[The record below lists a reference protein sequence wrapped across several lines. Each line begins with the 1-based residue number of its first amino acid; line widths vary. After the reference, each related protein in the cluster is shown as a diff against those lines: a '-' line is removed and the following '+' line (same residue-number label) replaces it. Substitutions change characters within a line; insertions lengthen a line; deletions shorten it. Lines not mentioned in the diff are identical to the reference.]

1 MKSNEMIWSCL
12 LHLGANMWQDKY
24 APVGKNQHHATPY
37 SNVYWSDELR
47 FDRDIFHKITE
58 KLPGLGMNMVLID
71 VGDGIRYDSHPE
83 IGVNGALTPD
93 ELRDEVRRLRALG
106 LEPVP
111 KLNFA
116 ASHDAWMGE
125 YERML
130 STDIYR
136 RVVGDL
142 IHEVCEIFE
151 GPRYFHLGL
160 DEEAASNQA
169 AYGYSVIRGEE
180 LWLRDFYHMVDCC
193 EKENARPWMWSDHLY
208 YAPKLFEKKIPK
220 TVLQSNG
227 HYWALAGE
235 KGDEGVNGY
244 RYRAF
249 FTLDKLGFDQVPV
262 VTTWSTR
269 ANAYQIVDHLAREKM
284 GSVCGF
290 MSAAWMLTY
299 PVNYYGILD
308 DAACLG
314 DARNHF
320 EKDFPYYSKQE
331 G

>member
-1 MKSNEMIWSCL
+1 MKKHEMIWSCL
-12 LHLGANMWQDKY
+12 LHLGANMWQDKS
-24 APVGKNQHHATPY
+24 APVGPNDFHSTKH
-37 SNVYWSDELR
+37 SNVYWSDDLR

-58 KLPGLGMNMVLID
+58 KLPGLGMNTVLID
-71 VGDGIRYDSHPE
+71 VGDGVRYDSHPE
-83 IGVNGALTPD
+83 IGVNGALSPD
-93 ELRDEVRRLRALG
+93 ELREEVRRLRALG
-106 LEPVP
+106 LDPIP

-136 RVVGDL
+136 TVVGDL

-151 GPRYFHLGL
+151 GPTHFHLGL
-160 DEEAASNQA
+160 DEETATNQA

-193 EKENARPWMWSDHLY
+193 EKENTRPWMWSDHFY
-208 YAPKLFEKKIPK
+208 YKPHLFEKKIPK

-227 HYWALAGE
+227 HYWGLQGPN
-235 KGDEGVNGY
+235 GDAGVNGY

-249 FTLDKLGFDQVPV
+249 FKLDELGFDQVPV
-262 VTTWSTR
+262 VTTYATHS
-269 ANAYQIVDHLAREKM
+269 NAFQITEHLAREKM
-284 GSVCGF
+284 GSICGF

-299 PVNYYGILD
+299 PVNYYDILG
-308 DAACLG
+308 DAARLG

-320 EKDFPYYSKQE
+320 EKDFPYYNRTE
-331 G
+331 